1 MIWLRW
7 AAEVVEGLQK
17 KQAQS
22 KRRPEKTGQTPSD
35 GKVSL
40 TGMKFQVFWESSLRK
55 VLTLLGFKP
64 VLYIEILGTV
74 ICLNN
79 LPKICGNQRV
89 RS

>member
-1 MIWLRW
+1 MIWLWW
-7 AAEVVEGLQK
+7 AAEAVEGLQK
-17 KQAQS
+17 ASAVK
-22 KRRPEKTGQTPSD
+22 EETGQTPSD

-55 VLTLLGFKP
+55 VLTLLRFRP
-64 VLYIEILGTV
+64 VLYIEILGMV

-79 LPKICGNQRV
+79 LPKICGSHRV